1 LGNRFAAA
9 ASIAA
14 ATDAKRNVHTGAP
27 EPPIPDDARVAIRR
41 KYRPRIRDALDAPG
55 LGGHDPR
62 MARIAVA
69 GFQHETNTFAPL
81 QATLADFA
89 AADAWPGLT
98 AGPAL
103 FDAVKGINLPA
114 AGFID
119 EARSLG
125 HELVPLLWCSA
136 QPSAHVTRDA
146 YETILA
152 RLLTMLSEAPSL
164 DAVYLDLHG
173 AMVAEH
179 IEDADGETLARVRR
193 AVGPDV
199 LLVASLDFHANVSTR
214 MVEEANGLVSFRSY
228 PHTDMTETG
237 ARAAALLHDLLQQP
251 ASARW
256 HRALPFLVPLTSQ
269 CTLIEPLRSLMAHAQ
284 KLERA
289 PIVSLCLTPGF
300 PAADVPEC
308 GPCVFGYGR
317 DAIGLER
324 AGTELAEAAL
334 ACEREFSF
342 DLIGIESA
350 TRLAREADV
359 PRGRPLVL
367 ADTQDNPGAG
377 GNADTTSLLK
387 ALLSERVEGVL
398 AGVIWDPAC
407 AARAHEAG
415 HGATLEMAL
424 GAHAGFPGETPL
436 VARFTVERLGD
447 GRFIGT
453 GPFYQGGRFD
463 LGPMALLRT
472 GPLRIVV
479 ASRKQQAADA
489 AMFRHV
495 GAEPADARVLV
506 LKSSVHFRADF
517 GELASR
523 IVLVEA
529 PGPNVANPARLP
541 FKRLPAEKRL
551 TPRRA

>member
-1 LGNRFAAA
+1 
-9 ASIAA
+9 
-14 ATDAKRNVHTGAP
+14 
-27 EPPIPDDARVAIRR
+27 
-41 KYRPRIRDALDAPG
+41 
-55 LGGHDPR
+55 

-81 QATLADFA
+81 RATLADFEQ
-89 AADAWPGLT
+89 ADAWPGLT
-98 AGPAL
+98 TGAAL

-146 YETILA
+146 YETILR
-152 RLLTMLSEAPSL
+152 RLLDALSDAHSL

-179 IEDADGETLARVRR
+179 IEDADGETLERVRR

-199 LLVASLDFHANVSTR
+199 LIVASLDFHANVSAR
-214 MVEEANGLVSFRSY
+214 MVEVADGLVSFRSY
-228 PHTDMTETG
+228 PHVDMTETG
-237 ARAAALLHDLLQQP
+237 ARAAALVHDSLKQRAP
-251 ASARW
+251 ARR
-256 HRALPFLVPLTSQ
+256 HRALPFLMPLTSQ
-269 CTLIEPLRSLMAHAQ
+269 CTLIEPLRSLMELARR
-284 KLERA
+284 LERS
-289 PIVSLCLTPGF
+289 PIASLCLTPGF

-308 GPCVFGYGR
+308 GPAVFGYAR
-317 DAIGLER
+317 EEQALER
-324 AGTELAEAAL
+324 ATTELFESTL
-334 ACEREFSF
+334 ACERDFSLELVSV
-342 DLIGIESA
+342 DEA
-350 TRLAREADV
+350 TRLARDTDV
-359 PRGRPLVL
+359 PRGRPIVL

-387 ALLSERVEGVL
+387 ALLAQNVDGVL
-398 AGVIWDPAC
+398 AGVMWDPSC

-415 HGATLEMAL
+415 QGAVLEMAL
-424 GAHAGFPGETPL
+424 GAHSGFDGETPL
-436 VARFTVERLGD
+436 VARFAVERLGD

-453 GPFYQGGRFD
+453 GPFYRGGRFD
-463 LGPMALLRT
+463 LGPMALLRV
-472 GPLRIVV
+472 GSMRVVV

-495 GAEPADARVLV
+495 AAEPAECRVLV

-517 GELASR
+517 GQMASR
-523 IVLVEA
+523 VVLVEA
-529 PGPNVANPARLP
+529 PGPNVADPAKLP
-541 FKRLPAEKRL
+541 FTRLPAGKRL
-551 TPRRA
+551 SPRR

>member
-1 LGNRFAAA
+1 
-9 ASIAA
+9 
-14 ATDAKRNVHTGAP
+14 
-27 EPPIPDDARVAIRR
+27 
-41 KYRPRIRDALDAPG
+41 
-55 LGGHDPR
+55 

-81 QATLADFA
+81 AATLADFE

-98 AGPAL
+98 TGAAL

-125 HELVPLLWCSA
+125 HDLVPLLWCSA

-146 YETILA
+146 YETILTQ
-152 RLLTMLSEAPSL
+152 LLALLSEAGSL

-179 IEDADGETLARVRR
+179 IEDADGETLARVRQ

-199 LLVASLDFHANVSTR
+199 RVIASLDFHANVSAR
-214 MVEEANGLVSFRSY
+214 MVEQADGLVSFRSY
-228 PHTDMTETG
+228 PHIDMTETG
-237 ARAAALLHDLLQQP
+237 ARTAALLHDLLKDP
-251 ASARW
+251 ARDRW
-256 HRALPFLVPLTSQ
+256 HRSLPYLMPLTSQ
-269 CTLIEPLRSLMAHAQ
+269 CTLIEPLRSLMELAQ
-284 KLERA
+284 RLERA
-289 PIVSLCLTPGF
+289 PVMSLCLTPGF

-308 GPCVFGYGR
+308 GPSVFGYGR
-317 DAIGLER
+317 DATALDR
-324 AGTELAEAAL
+324 AATELIEATL
-334 ACEREFSF
+334 ACERDFSL
-342 DLIGIESA
+342 DLIDIESA

-359 PRGRPLVL
+359 PRGRPIVL

-387 ALLSERVEGVL
+387 ALLAERVENVL
-398 AGVIWDPAC
+398 AGVIWDAAC
-407 AARAHEAG
+407 AEKVHEAG
-415 HGATLEMAL
+415 HGATLDLAL

-447 GRFIGT
+447 GRFTGT
-453 GPFYQGGRFD
+453 GPFYKGGRFD

-472 GPLRIVV
+472 GAMRIVV

-517 GELASR
+517 GSMASR

-529 PGPNVANPARLP
+529 PGPNVANPARLA
-541 FKRLPAEKRL
+541 FTRLPAEKRVI
-551 TPRRA
+551 PRT